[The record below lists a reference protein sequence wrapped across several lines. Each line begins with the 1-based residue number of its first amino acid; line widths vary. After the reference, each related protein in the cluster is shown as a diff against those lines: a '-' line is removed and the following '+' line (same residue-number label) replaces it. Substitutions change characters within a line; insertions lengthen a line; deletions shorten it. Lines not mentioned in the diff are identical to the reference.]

1 MKTLLLFL
9 GIFCLLFSFMTACGN
24 DEPQTQKSTDKTT
37 EAAKEEPKGAI
48 DPGIEEAKET
58 IETEKKEAVEVGIQK
73 TEDVIESAEEKTEDA
88 HGEAQKKV
96 EGFLDPYK

>member
-58 IETEKKEAVEVGIQK
+58 IETEKKEAEEAVEVGIQ
-73 TEDVIESAEEKTEDA
+73 KTEDA

-96 EGFLDPYK
+96 EGFLDKGQAGTPLSF